1 MKRLLRLV
9 PVAVA
14 VSLVVPAMG
23 STVAAQTVDQQRER
37 VEQIVDELERLQEE
51 ANRIAEDYVE
61 AIDTKRQLDAEIVDA
76 EEAVAEQEA
85 ELAEVR
91 SSLGDMALRSFV
103 GGGSTPLGPLFEDS
117 SNLSDA
123 LQREELARVAL
134 SAGNVTTDELNAM
147 VADLQ
152 SDKLDLERKREQAD
166 QLAATL
172 TEAQSETE
180 SLTAEYTQARTEA
193 EAKLGQLI
201 QEEEERRARESAR
214 RLQAEVAAAQAASSN
229 SSSTSSGGGG
239 SGGGGSGGGGSG
251 GGGSAPA
258 ASGGTSSGSGGSG
271 ATAAPAVSSRSG
283 LAVQAA
289 LSQQGVP
296 YRYATSRPGV
306 SFDCSGLTKYAWA
319 QAGVYLPHQSRA
331 QYASIPHVPKGSAQP
346 GDLIFFYSPISHVS
360 VYLGNGMQVHAP
372 NTGSVVNVASVNWG
386 KVTGVGR
393 PG

>member
-1 MKRLLRLV
+1 MKRLLSVLS
-9 PVAVA
+9 VAVA

-23 STVAAQTVDQQRER
+23 STVAAQTVDQQRQR
-37 VEQIVDELERLQEE
+37 VEEIVDELERLQEQ

-76 EEAVAEQEA
+76 EEAVGEQEA
-85 ELAEVR
+85 ELAELR

-103 GGGSTPLGPLFEDS
+103 GGGSTPLGPLFEDT
-117 SNLSDA
+117 SNLSDS
-123 LQREELARVAL
+123 LQRDELARVAL
-134 SAGNVTTDELNAM
+134 NAGNVTTDELNAL
-147 VADLQ
+147 VADLED
-152 SDKLDLERKREQAD
+152 DKADLESKRDQAD

-172 TEAQSETE
+172 TDAQSETE
-180 SLTAEYTQARTEA
+180 ALTADYTEARAEA

-214 RLQAEVAAAQAASSN
+214 RLQAEIAAAQAASSGSN
-229 SSSTSSGGGG
+229 STSSG

-258 ASGGTSSGSGGSG
+258 VSAGSSSGGGGGGG
-271 ATAAPAVSSRSG
+271 ATAAPAVSSRAG

-296 YRYATSRPGV
+296 YRYATSNPGV